1 MNQRQIFPP
10 SLTFSARARVR
21 NLEEYRALY
30 EAASDDPETFWRG
43 QASCLDWYRQP
54 DRIYEEAE
62 AGEATWFA
70 GGRLNV
76 TVNCVDRHAASQPDN
91 AAIIWA
97 RNEPGEYETITFAQ
111 LKSGVGRFA
120 NLLLELGVRKGDRV
134 CLYMPMMPEL
144 VVAMLAC
151 ARIGAVHSVIF
162 AGFSAEAL
170 RGRILDAGARVLVT
184 ADQGLRGNKVVPLKR
199 IADEAVSGLDLV
211 EHVLVARR
219 TGADVPTTPRDIW
232 LDEALTRHRT
242 ACTAAWMASED
253 PLFLLYTSGSTG
265 KPKGL
270 VHTTAGYLVWT
281 SFTHRY
287 VFDAR
292 ADDINFCAAD
302 IGWITGHSY
311 VVYGPLANGVPTVL
325 FEGVPTWPDA
335 GRMWKVVEDLRATL
349 LYTSPTALRSLMRE
363 SDDYVTR
370 YDRGSLR
377 VLGSAGEP
385 INPEVWRWFYEV
397 VGESRCPIVDTWW
410 QTETGGTMITPLP
423 GATPLKPGSASLPM
437 VGVRPVLLDADGNEL
452 TEAEAEGL
460 LCLKGSWPG
469 QARTIFGDHQR
480 YRNTYFSA
488 FPGYYFTGDGCRR
501 DADGYYWITGRVDD
515 VINISGHRLG
525 TAEVESALVAHDDVA
540 EAAVLGMPHPIKG
553 QGIAAFV
560 LLVSGVEPSEQ
571 LVGALKEQV
580 RHVIGPVATPDA
592 IHIVPDL
599 PKTRSGKVMRRVLGK
614 LVAGRTELGDLS
626 TLADPTAVDGI
637 RAALEGGA

>member
-1 MNQRQIFPP
+1 
-10 SLTFSARARVR
+10 
-21 NLEEYRALY
+21 
-30 EAASDDPETFWRG
+30 
-43 QASCLDWYRQP
+43 
-54 DRIYEEAE
+54 
-62 AGEATWFA
+62 
-70 GGRLNV
+70 
-76 TVNCVDRHAASQPDN
+76 
-91 AAIIWA
+91 
-97 RNEPGEYETITFAQ
+97 
-111 LKSGVGRFA
+111 
-120 NLLLELGVRKGDRV
+120 
-134 CLYMPMMPEL
+134 
-144 VVAMLAC
+144 
-151 ARIGAVHSVIF
+151 
-162 AGFSAEAL
+162 
-170 RGRILDAGARVLVT
+170 
-184 ADQGLRGNKVVPLKR
+184 
-199 IADEAVSGLDLV
+199 
-211 EHVLVARR
+211 
-219 TGADVPTTPRDIW
+219 
-232 LDEALTRHRT
+232 
-242 ACTAAWMASED
+242 
-253 PLFLLYTSGSTG
+253 
-265 KPKGL
+265 
-270 VHTTAGYLVWT
+270 
-281 SFTHRY
+281 
-287 VFDAR
+287 
-292 ADDINFCAAD
+292 
-302 IGWITGHSY
+302 
-311 VVYGPLANGVPTVL
+311 
-325 FEGVPTWPDA
+325 
-335 GRMWKVVEDLRATL
+335 
-349 LYTSPTALRSLMRE
+349 
-363 SDDYVTR
+363 
-370 YDRGSLR
+370 
-377 VLGSAGEP
+377 
-385 INPEVWRWFYEV
+385 
-397 VGESRCPIVDTWW
+397 
-410 QTETGGTMITPLP
+410 MITPLP

-452 TEAEAEGL
+452 TEAEAEAL